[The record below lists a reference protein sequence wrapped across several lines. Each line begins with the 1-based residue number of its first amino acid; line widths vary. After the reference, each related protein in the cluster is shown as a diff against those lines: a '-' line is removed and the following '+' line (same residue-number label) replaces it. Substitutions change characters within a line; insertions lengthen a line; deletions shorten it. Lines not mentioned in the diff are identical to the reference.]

1 MGYFELPLLIFWV
14 SHLIFDSKHSW
25 TKFFLLKVRD
35 EANLWKNKIGVNH
48 INEVKDEFS
57 NSGNELSAASVPGM
71 KIYTANGFEKK
82 SEFND
87 SGGEL
92 HAALVPELSA
102 AVGSDVKISIGK
114 YFEKKG
120 EFNSSGGELSA
131 ALDSDVKIC
140 IGKGA
145 IPTEDSQEVFYR
157 VFYDTTKLLQDI
169 PVEPDETLISP
180 VIECGP
186 HDIRLSK
193 PLEIIIP
200 HCLYMGKAKKKWITV
215 YRSDP
220 GNRKIPGL
228 SIFS

>member
-1 MGYFELPLLIFWV
+1 M
-14 SHLIFDSKHSW
+14 
-25 TKFFLLKVRD
+25 LLKVTD
-35 EANLWKNKIGVNH
+35 EANLRKNKVGLNDSNESAFLPDGSEVEEKFNSSGGESSAAHDSDVKICIGKGF
-48 INEVKDEFS
+48 EVKDKF
-57 NSGNELSAASVPGM
+57 NS
-71 KIYTANGFEKK
+71 
-82 SEFND
+82 

-92 HAALVPELSA
+92 NAAHDSELSA
-102 AVGSDVKISIGK
+102 AVDSDVKISIGN
-114 YFEKKG
+114 YFEVKN

-186 HDIRLSK
+186 HDIRLLK
-193 PLEIIIP
+193 PLKIIIP
-200 HCLYMGKAKKKWITV
+200 HCLYMGKAKKEWITV
-215 YRSDP
+215 YRTDP

-228 SIFS
+228 SIFSWIQRKYI

>member
-1 MGYFELPLLIFWV
+1 M
-14 SHLIFDSKHSW
+14 
-25 TKFFLLKVRD
+25 
-35 EANLWKNKIGVNH
+35 
-48 INEVKDEFS
+48 KDEFN

-71 KIYTANGFEKK
+71 KIYTANGFGKK

-87 SGGEL
+87 SSVEL
-92 HAALVPELSA
+92 NAALVPELSA
-102 AVGSDVKISIGK
+102 AVDSDVKISIK
-114 YFEKKG
+114 NYFEVKDK
-120 EFNSSGGELSA
+120 FNSSGGELSA

-140 IGKGA
+140 IGNGA
-145 IPTEDSQEVFYR
+145 IPTEVSQEVFYR
-157 VFYDTTKLLQDI
+157 VFDDTTKLLQDI

>member
-1 MGYFELPLLIFWV
+1 M
-14 SHLIFDSKHSW
+14 
-25 TKFFLLKVRD
+25 
-35 EANLWKNKIGVNH
+35 
-48 INEVKDEFS
+48 KDEFN

-71 KIYTANGFEKK
+71 KIYTANGFGKK

-87 SGGEL
+87 SSVEL
-92 HAALVPELSA
+92 NAALVPELSA
-102 AVGSDVKISIGK
+102 AVDSDVKISIGN
-114 YFEKKG
+114 YFEVKN

-140 IGKGA
+140 IGNGA
-145 IPTEDSQEVFYR
+145 IPTGVSQEVFYR
-157 VFYDTTKLLQDI
+157 VVYDTTELLRNI
-169 PVEPDETLISP
+169 PVGPDETLISP

-200 HCLYMGKAKKKWITV
+200 HCLHMGKAQKKWITV

>member
-1 MGYFELPLLIFWV
+1 M
-14 SHLIFDSKHSW
+14 
-25 TKFFLLKVRD
+25 
-35 EANLWKNKIGVNH
+35 
-48 INEVKDEFS
+48 KDEFN

-92 HAALVPELSA
+92 NAALVPELSA
-102 AVGSDVKISIGK
+102 AVDSDVKISIGN
-114 YFEKKG
+114 YFEVKDK
-120 EFNSSGGELSA
+120 FNSSGGELSA

-140 IGKGA
+140 IGNGA
-145 IPTEDSQEVFYR
+145 IPTGVSQEVFYR
-157 VFYDTTKLLQDI
+157 VVYDTTELLRNI
-169 PVEPDETLISP
+169 PVGPDETLISP

-200 HCLYMGKAKKKWITV
+200 HCLHMGKAQKKWITV

>member
-1 MGYFELPLLIFWV
+1 MK
-14 SHLIFDSKHSW
+14 D
-25 TKFFLLKVRD
+25 KF
-35 EANLWKNKIGVNH
+35 
-48 INEVKDEFS
+48 
-57 NSGNELSAASVPGM
+57 NS
-71 KIYTANGFEKK
+71 
-82 SEFND
+82 

-92 HAALVPELSA
+92 NAAHYSELSA
-102 AVGSDVKISIGK
+102 AVDSDVKISIGN
-114 YFEKKG
+114 YFEVKN

-186 HDIRLSK
+186 HDIRLLK
-193 PLEIIIP
+193 PLKIIIP
-200 HCLYMGKAKKKWITV
+200 HCLYMGKAKKEWITV
-215 YRSDP
+215 YRTDP

>member
-1 MGYFELPLLIFWV
+1 M
-14 SHLIFDSKHSW
+14 
-25 TKFFLLKVRD
+25 
-35 EANLWKNKIGVNH
+35 
-48 INEVKDEFS
+48 KD
-57 NSGNELSAASVPGM
+57 
-71 KIYTANGFEKK
+71 K
-82 SEFND
+82 
-87 SGGEL
+87 
-92 HAALVPELSA
+92 
-102 AVGSDVKISIGK
+102 
-114 YFEKKG
+114 
-120 EFNSSGGELSA
+120 FNSSGGELSA
-131 ALDSDVKIC
+131 LYSDVKIC
-140 IGKGA
+140 IGNGT
-145 IPTEDSQEVFYR
+145 IPTEVSQEVFYR

-200 HCLYMGKAKKKWITV
+200 HCLHMGKAQKKWITV

>member
-1 MGYFELPLLIFWV
+1 MQDEL
-14 SHLIFDSKHSW
+14 K
-25 TKFFLLKVRD
+25 
-35 EANLWKNKIGVNH
+35 
-48 INEVKDEFS
+48 
-57 NSGNELSAASVPGM
+57 NSGNELSAVSVPGM

-92 HAALVPELSA
+92 NAALVPELSA
-102 AVGSDVKISIGK
+102 AVDSAVKISIGD
-114 YFEKKG
+114 YFEVKD